1 MTLGNF
7 SDDLQ
12 RRDISKMS
20 IGFIPDISFISK
32 ELILKHLLEKTGYS
46 KTAAKEAIKTHKR
59 LIEREYW
66 DLCFSSIKKYAETGV
81 HMYILGKGLCN
92 VFPVLAY
99 CVGDD
104 PALHRYCGVY
114 EGNALHSCIYCNYS
128 VKDDGIYN
136 PNQQRPRQ
144 PDMIRQ
150 ACSLARSG
158 ELKKAARQRLLQ
170 IEINAMEV
178 LKARGLHNIP
188 NATWGVPMGYVAPG
202 VLNHV
207 FRSPCD
213 ILHTFE
219 CGICKNVCL
228 WTISLVLLISKVP
241 RYKFSAGM
249 LDGRIACFKDLPK
262 LPNVTQTYFLK
273 GICFISSNK
282 SAADK
287 TKSTGGAGGFRSCE
301 FVPLLIQLYFAIG
314 VNGDIFPTTPTFR
327 ISNEIQVGNMSKI
340 ILTCI
345 SKVLDCFF
353 STRISPLTAQ
363 RVDIIQNKMMDMSQ
377 YYIALYQLLDTS
389 SGREVPRLPL
399 SRKIHA
405 ACCNIKPFLEVFGTL
420 DKADTASY
428 ESVHRY
434 MTVGLWHCTSK
445 RYDSM
450 NEEMAKQ
457 SLLSNYH
464 LINSFKH
471 ALTSETMEKYIIK
484 NGPYIAPPTVEIS
497 SGNNTASDFLHINE
511 ENIIECESELLN
523 HLILCVRVNIQTLSI
538 ALKNTFGD
546 EVWDLIKFG
555 ERPPSLTVLQSISIE
570 GNKNSRLGKVMI
582 YATNKFR
589 NKRPRH
595 DFVIVQ
601 HEDWDQPAQVLLLFQ
616 MNSFD
621 NEHSQLFAYVR
632 YLLPVDRRQ
641 ETPAIYQCPFPRY
654 QLEFGPRRRGYS
666 EAVIDVETIMGP
678 AFITPTF
685 QKGNSLPSPNNPQRR
700 DLWWYIDR
708 KFCDRAGWDNIQ
720 PLEEQPQVLNNDH
733 QIEIHVPNIADIN
746 VDDADAFIDSNS
758 EDDYFDGG
766 DDDEN
771 DEDDDQNL

>member
-7 SDDLQ
+7 TDDLQ
-12 RRDISKMS
+12 RRDVSKMS
-20 IGFIPDISFISK
+20 IGFIPDIGLISK
-32 ELILKHLLEKTGYS
+32 ELLLKHLVQKTGHS
-46 KTAAKEAIKTHKR
+46 KTSAIAAIKEHKR

-66 DLCFSSIKKYAETGV
+66 DLCFSSIKKYAERGLP
-81 HMYILGKGLCN
+81 MYILGKGLCT

-114 EGNALHSCIYCNYS
+114 EGNALHSCIYCKYS
-128 VKDDGIYN
+128 VKDDGIYD
-136 PNQQRPRQ
+136 PNLQRPRQ
-144 PDMIRQ
+144 PDVI
-150 ACSLARSG
+150 AETIILARSG

-170 IEINAMEV
+170 IEINAMEDM
-178 LKARGLHNIP
+178 KGQGLHNIP
-188 NATWGVPMGYVAPG
+188 NATLGVPMGFLSPG
-202 VLNHV
+202 VRNHV
-207 FRSPCD
+207 YRSPCD

-219 CGICKNVCL
+219 CGICKNVSL
-228 WTISLVLLISKVP
+228 WIISLVLLISKVP
-241 RYKFSAGM
+241 RFKFSSGI
-249 LDGRIACFKDLPK
+249 LDARVASFKDLPK

-301 FVPLLIQLYFAIG
+301 FVPLLLQLYFAIG
-314 VNGDIFPTTPTFR
+314 VNGDVLPNTPTFR
-327 ISNEIQVGNMSKI
+327 FSNEIQVGNITKI
-340 ILTCI
+340 TLKCL

-353 STRISPLTAQ
+353 SLRISPITEQ
-363 RVDIIQNKMMDMSQ
+363 RVHIIQDKMMDMSQ
-377 YYIALYQLLDTS
+377 YYIALYQLLDRA

-405 ACCNIKPFLEVFGTL
+405 ACCNIKPFLETFGTL

-457 SLLSNYH
+457 SWLSNYH

-471 ALTSETMEKYIIK
+471 ALTSQKLEEYIIK
-484 NGPYIAPPTVEIS
+484 NGPYIAPRTVQIS
-497 SGNNTASDFLHINE
+497 AGTNMASDFLHVNE
-511 ENIIECESELLN
+511 ENIVECEGALLN
-523 HLILCVRVNIQTLSI
+523 DLMLCVRVTIQTLSNK
-538 ALKNTFGD
+538 LKLAFGD
-546 EVWDLIKFG
+546 EVWEIMKLGI
-555 ERPPSLTVLQSISIE
+555 RPPSLTVLQSISIE
-570 GNKNSRLGKVMI
+570 GNKNSRLGKVLI
-582 YATNKFR
+582 YATHKFR

-601 HEDWDQPAQVLLLFQ
+601 HEDWEQPAQVLLLFQ

-621 NEHSQLFAYVR
+621 NQHSQLFAYVR
-632 YLLPVDRRQ
+632 YLIPVDHRH
-641 ETPAIYQCPFPRY
+641 ETPAAYQCPFTQY
-654 QLEFGPRRRGYS
+654 HLEFGPRRRGFS
-666 EAVIDVETIMGP
+666 EEVIDVETIMGP
-678 AFITPTF
+678 AFITPTY
-685 QKGNSLPSPNNPQRR
+685 QRDHSLPSPNNPLRR
-700 DLWWYIDR
+700 DLWWYVDR

-720 PLEEQPQVLNNDH
+720 PLEEQPRPVLNNNNA
-733 QIEIHVPNIADIN
+733 IEIHVPNIADIN
-746 VDDADAFIDSNS
+746 INDADAFVDSNS
-758 EDDYFDGG
+758 GEDDFD
-766 DDDEN
+766 D
-771 DEDDDQNL
+771 DEDDDDDA